1 MPAGRKPSF
10 TIQCLRRQGSCEDEP
25 IPGTY
30 TPSGPPG
37 PARPQVR
44 RGTALPPP
52 PLRQP
57 PASPHRCVFQPH
69 AGLRHLRDVAPGLLL
84 PRLGHG
90 TRAGPRALRS
100 PHPGGRKRTPGGGG
114 GRQPPPAVPLVPLG
128 VPPPAGAA
136 GPRVG
141 RQFGGG
147 CECTARTPLP
157 LTNTPHPHPIATP
170 PFPPIQ
176 VLISEGLGLFAR
188 DPKFVAVAK
197 REIADACEM
206 TMDEMESAAADLLTR
221 RHRPPPP
228 PHSNAAVYSDEE
240 TLRAAPGEEELADE
254 MVCVG
259 GP

>member
-1 MPAGRKPSF
+1 M
-10 TIQCLRRQGSCEDEP
+10 
-25 IPGTY
+25 
-30 TPSGPPG
+30 
-37 PARPQVR
+37 
-44 RGTALPPP
+44 
-52 PLRQP
+52 
-57 PASPHRCVFQPH
+57 
-69 AGLRHLRDVAPGLLL
+69 APGLVL

-90 TRAGPRALRS
+90 PRARPRALRS
-100 PHPGGRKRTPGGGG
+100 PHPRGRRSPPGGLG

-128 VPPPAGAA
+128 VSPPAGAA

-147 CECTARTPLP
+147 CECTAKPP
-157 LTNTPHPHPIATP
+157 PAKPPHPPPQPNPTATSPFDP
-170 PFPPIQ
+170 PQ

-221 RHRPPPP
+221 RHHGPPP
-228 PHSNAAVYSDEE
+228 PHSAAAAVYSDEE

>member
-1 MPAGRKPSF
+1 MGQPCPHRPSVSLQHRPIAVSSNPTQGYGSSETWRLGSSSHAWATAPARGHVLYAPL
-10 TIQCLRRQGSCEDEP
+10 ILVEG
-25 IPGTY
+25 G
-30 TPSGPPG
+30 GPPG
-37 PARPQVR
+37 GA
-44 RGTALPPP
+44 GGGSLPPLSRWFP
-52 PLRQP
+52 SGSLR
-57 PASPHRCVFQPH
+57 
-69 AGLRHLRDVAPGLLL
+69 LRE
-84 PRLGHG
+84 
-90 TRAGPRALRS
+90 
-100 PHPGGRKRTPGGGG
+100 
-114 GRQPPPAVPLVPLG
+114 PLG
-128 VPPPAGAA
+128 RGSADSLVEAVSAPPEP
-136 GPRVG
+136 
-141 RQFGGG
+141 
-147 CECTARTPLP
+147 PLP